1 MKEVDS
7 YRRLGRTSPAEE
19 RRSLRSTGNTGTH
32 LETGDLQKARYEFL
46 LVMTFSLF
54 NTLLVDT
61 INFIIS

>member
-54 NTLLVDT
+54 
-61 INFIIS
+61 